1 MDKCK
6 FILRFYIKK
15 YVDFLTRKLFY
26 LIIWLFWER
35 SIQNIFLDK
44 TLFYCSEIHG
54 RIGDFID
61 TGSEIK
67 TATGLYCAFFK
78 DARGVKE
85 AQICIDKEKTV
96 VIKIVREDTFN
107 EEDEE
112 LLLKTIGSHLPK
124 GMFKIQYASSLER
137 NPSGKYNYVVHK

>member
-1 MDKCK
+1 MQ
-6 FILRFYIKK
+6 
-15 YVDFLTRKLFY
+15 
-26 LIIWLFWER
+26 W
-35 SIQNIFLDK
+35 N
-44 TLFYCSEIHG
+44 
-54 RIGDFID
+54 
-61 TGSEIK
+61 
-67 TATGLYCAFFK
+67 
-78 DARGVKE
+78 
-85 AQICIDKEKTV
+85 QICIDKEKTV